1 MTFSNRLTHLY
12 SVDLIHSDFGLFP
25 VVNFTIGCSNEFGG
39 LEKRV
44 WRRSGC
50 SLHGSVRLG
59 CIGGVVPALLS
70 QPPSDV
76 HLLMGIIFKCPVE
89 AL

>member
-25 VVNFTIGCSNEFGG
+25 VVNFTVTVGCMFGK
-39 LEKRV
+39 ESV
-44 WRRSGC
+44 EASGGI
-50 SLHGSVRLG
+50 SHGSVGLG
-59 CIGGVVPALLS
+59 WIGGVMPALIS

-76 HLLMGIIFKCPVE
+76 HLLMGIIFKCPLE